1 MPVQF
6 KEEDIMKKRFFTF
19 LFILVLTGALA
30 VQGAAPKVEFQQSKY
45 KVDVLIGGKLFTSY
59 LHTPDPAQPLLAP
72 KILLTKPV
80 LYPVH
85 SPSGIIVTRGFP
97 FTDVQGEKR
106 DHPHHIGL
114 YFTVDNVGP
123 DKDAFWGNSSS
134 PLPAIH
140 HVRVL
145 KMKGGTGTG
154 TLATL
159 SEWVGKSGKAL
170 LQEEREMVFRAVAP
184 DQIDVD
190 FTIWLKALNQEI
202 DITDTKEGMFAIRVA
217 QWLTEEGTGRY
228 LNSEG
233 QEMEKGVWGKR
244 ANWVRLQGEKDG
256 KPIGIAIFNHP
267 TSTNSP
273 TYWHARGYGC
283 FSVNPLGQL
292 DFQKA
297 HRVPDPKPFD
307 LKIKAGDRA
316 LFKYRM
322 IIYEGNMD
330 KARADALYQS
340 YAR

>member
-1 MPVQF
+1 MT
-6 KEEDIMKKRFFTF
+6 KRAIAL
-19 LFILVLTGALA
+19 LFVLALTGTLV
-30 VQGAAPKVEFQQSKY
+30 VQGAAPKVEFKEGKY
-45 KVDVLIGGKLFTSY
+45 KIDVLIGGKLFTSY
-59 LHTPDPAQPLLAP
+59 LHTPDPAQPMLVP
-72 KILLTKPV
+72 GILLTKPV

-85 SPSGIIVTRGFP
+85 SPSGIVVTRGFP
-97 FTDVQGEKR
+97 FMDVPGEKR
-106 DHPHHIGL
+106 DHPHHIGV

-123 DKDAFWGNSSS
+123 DKDIFWGNSKT

-140 HVRVL
+140 HVKVL
-145 KMKGGTGTG
+145 KMKGGVGDG

-159 SEWVGKSGKAL
+159 SDWVGKKGETL
-170 LQEEREMVFRAVAP
+170 LQEEREMVFRVAAP
-184 DQIDVD
+184 DRIDVD
-190 FTIWLKALNQEI
+190 FTIWLKALKQEI

-244 ANWVRLQGEKDG
+244 ANWVRLRGEKDG
-256 KPIGIAIFNHP
+256 KPVGIAIFNHP

-297 HRVPDPKPFD
+297 HKVPDPKPFD
-307 LKIKAGDRA
+307 LKIKPGGKA

-322 IIYEGNMD
+322 SIYEGDMD
-330 KARADALYQS
+330 KAKADALYQS